1 MWYVIKYNNNQKNIL
16 LNSLKEKIKTDL
28 KIYIPKIK
36 ILKHVG
42 KKLKKIEKNILENY
56 LICNSKEFE
65 DTRFIS
71 SLKYLKGLGHFLLDS
86 KYNQKEIDNFLKKCK
101 SFEDEKGYISPT
113 FFNDKQFKNGKFI
126 SGILLNR
133 AFKFISLNGSKMRVL
148 IDGIN
153 LTINNKRSNYFSQ
166 L

>member
-16 LNSLKEKIKTDL
+16 FNFLKEKIKTDL

-65 DTRFIS
+65 DSKFIS
-71 SLKYLKGLGHFLLDS
+71 SLKYLKGLGYFLLDS
-86 KYNQKEIDNFLKKCK
+86 KYNQKEIDNFVKNCE
-101 SFEDEKGYISPT
+101 SYEDEKGYISPT
-113 FFNDKQFKNGKFI
+113 FFNEKHFKNGKFI

-133 AFKFISLNGSKMRVL
+133 AFKFISLNGSKMRIL

>member
-71 SLKYLKGLGHFLLDS
+71 SLKYLKGLDIFFQTRS
-86 KYNQKEIDNFLKKCK
+86 IIKKIDNFIKKCK
-101 SFEDEKGYISPT
+101 SFEDERIYQPT

>member
-1 MWYVIKYNNNQKNIL
+1 M
-16 LNSLKEKIKTDL
+16 
-28 KIYIPKIK
+28 
-36 ILKHVG
+36 
-42 KKLKKIEKNILENY
+42 
-56 LICNSKEFE
+56 
-65 DTRFIS
+65 
-71 SLKYLKGLGHFLLDS
+71 
-86 KYNQKEIDNFLKKCK
+86 K

>member
-65 DTRFIS
+65 DSKFIS
-71 SLKYLKGLGHFLLDS
+71 SLKYLKGLGYFLLDS
-86 KYNQKEIDNFLKKCK
+86 KYNQKEIDNFVKKCK

>member
-56 LICNSKEFE
+56 LICNS
-65 DTRFIS
+65 
-71 SLKYLKGLGHFLLDS
+71 
-86 KYNQKEIDNFLKKCK
+86 
-101 SFEDEKGYISPT
+101 
-113 FFNDKQFKNGKFI
+113 
-126 SGILLNR
+126 
-133 AFKFISLNGSKMRVL
+133 
-148 IDGIN
+148 
-153 LTINNKRSNYFSQ
+153 
-166 L
+166 

>member
-1 MWYVIKYNNNQKNIL
+1 MWYVIKYNKNQKNIL

-36 ILKHVG
+36 ILKQVE
-42 KKLKKIEKNILENY
+42 KKIKKIEKNIKENF

-65 DTRFIS
+65 DSKFIS
-71 SLKYLKGLGHFLLDS
+71 SLKYLKGLEYFLLDS
-86 KYNQKEIDNFLKKCK
+86 KYNQKEIDNFIKNCK
-101 SFEDEKGYISPT
+101 FFEDEKGYISPT

-133 AFKFISLNGSKMRVL
+133 YFKFISLNGSKMRVL

>member
-1 MWYVIKYNNNQKNIL
+1 MWYVIKYNKNQKNIL

-86 KYNQKEIDNFLKKCK
+86 KYNQKEIDNFIKKCK